1 MEIIFVLFNYNATLT
16 RTDRMSSN
24 EHLSCSPCAP
34 FPLCQFVPVCPAGLL
49 AWLSVV
55 GSTCEQQS

>member
-1 MEIIFVLFNYNATLT
+1 MNMSHVWRCYLF
-16 RTDRMSSN
+16 R
-24 EHLSCSPCAP
+24 PQG
-34 FPLCQFVPVCPAGLL
+34 LCQYGLLAFL